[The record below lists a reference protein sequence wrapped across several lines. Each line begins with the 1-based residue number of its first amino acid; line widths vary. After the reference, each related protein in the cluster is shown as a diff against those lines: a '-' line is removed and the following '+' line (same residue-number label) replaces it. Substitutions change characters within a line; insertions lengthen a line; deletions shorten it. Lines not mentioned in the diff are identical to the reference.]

1 MNTQTA
7 VVGGIIA
14 VIALLGLVFY
24 FGQGAGPTGNATSTP
39 PTSNGENG
47 GTTPTPSPSPSPTAG
62 APSVVTSSNV
72 APSDTTAVVT
82 GVVVP
87 NGAFTSYWYEYGV
100 TTNFC
105 SKTPNQGVGSGYTSI
120 PAPDYITWL
129 SKDTTYYFRL
139 VAENQYGRV
148 TGTQYAFHTT
158 LNTPAP
164 VGSAPLVK
172 SVAANGI
179 SRTGATL
186 NGEVTPNRSATQYWF
201 EYGKTSAL
209 GETSAFTSVGD
220 GTAKVGASVTL
231 ANLDPLTTYY
241 FRLNAQN
248 QFGTVNGGIL
258 NFKTAGPAAATAP
271 SATTRSA
278 TDVQRTTATL
288 RGTVDPNGAETTYWF
303 EYSTDSLLG
312 SVLLKATAQKS
323 AGAGTNDVTVSADVS
338 GLAPDTNY
346 YFRLVA
352 QSSQGTDR
360 GDRETFKTRK

>member
-100 TTNFC
+100 TTNFG

-120 PAPDYITWL
+120 PAPDYITGL

-139 VAENQYGRV
+139 VAENQFGRAA
-148 TGTQYAFHTT
+148 GTQYAFRTT
-158 LNTPAP
+158 LNTPPP

-179 SRTGATL
+179 SRTTANL
-186 NGEVTPNRSATQYWF
+186 NGEVTPNKAATQYWF
-201 EYGKTSAL
+201 EYGKTSDL
-209 GETSAFTSVGD
+209 GQTSGFTSVGD
-220 GTAKVGASVTL
+220 GTANVLASAAL

-258 NFKTAGPAAATAP
+258 NFRTAGPAPVSPSAP
-271 SATTRSA
+271 SATTPPA
-278 TDVQRTTATL
+278 NHVARTTAVL
-288 RGTVDPNGAETTYWF
+288 RGTVDANSAETTYWF

-312 SVLLKATAQKS
+312 SVLLKSTAQKS
-323 AGAGTNDVTVSADVS
+323 AGAGTKDLPVSADC
-338 GLAPDTNY
+338 
-346 YFRLVA
+346 
-352 QSSQGTDR
+352 
-360 GDRETFKTRK
+360 